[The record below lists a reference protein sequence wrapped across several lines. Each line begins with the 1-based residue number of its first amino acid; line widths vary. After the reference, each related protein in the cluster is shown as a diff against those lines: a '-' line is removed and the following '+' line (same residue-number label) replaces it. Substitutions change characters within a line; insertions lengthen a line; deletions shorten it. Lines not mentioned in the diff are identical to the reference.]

1 MPKPGLA
8 AESGGLYLGGC
19 SGHPGSDVD
28 PEAEGVDAEAGEDG
42 ARDDGGEFPDGWNDG
57 EGDGGSIRAVC
68 GSAER
73 WYEGCCPAPA
83 GGLWLDR
90 SGGLGGCGRIG

>member
-28 PEAEGVDAEAGEDG
+28 PEDDGPEDEEDEEDEG
-42 ARDDGGEFPDGWNDG
+42 ARDDGGEYPDGWNDG
-57 EGDGGSIRAVC
+57 WEGCSIRAVC

-73 WYEGCCPAPA
+73 W
-83 GGLWLDR
+83 
-90 SGGLGGCGRIG
+90 